1 MSSQKHELFRTY
13 LTEQG
18 LKSTN
23 QRDLILNEFL
33 RLEHPS
39 TEDLYQSLRK
49 KHPNIGYATVHRT
62 LKLFA
67 DCGIATIQNF
77 GDGAQR
83 FEVCSEN
90 EHHDHLICTQCGLI
104 IEFENKQIER
114 LQEQVAESHA
124 FSVVDHRLELYGFC
138 RKCRPV

>member
-1 MSSQKHELFRTY
+1 MDSPKQDIFRQY
-13 LTEQG
+13 LTDQG

-23 QRDLILNEFL
+23 QRYIILDEFL
-33 RLEHPS
+33 HLEHPS

-49 KHPNIGYATVHRT
+49 KYPYIGYATVHRT

-67 DCGIATIQNF
+67 DCGIATVRNF

-90 EHHDHLICTQCGLI
+90 EHHDHLVCTKCGLI

-114 LQEQVAESHA
+114 LQEQVAKSHA
-124 FSVVDHRLELYGFC
+124 FSVVDHRLELYGLC
-138 RKCRPV
+138 EKCRQA

>member
-1 MSSQKHELFRTY
+1 MDTQKQNIFRLY
-13 LTEQG
+13 LAEQG

-23 QRDLILNEFL
+23 QRNIILDEFL
-33 RLEHPS
+33 NLEHPS

-62 LKLFA
+62 LKLFSE
-67 DCGIATIQNF
+67 CGIATVRNF

-90 EHHDHLICTQCGLI
+90 EHHDHLVCTECGLI

-114 LQEQVAESHA
+114 LQVQVAESHT
-124 FSVVDHRLELYGFC
+124 FSVVDHRLELYGLC
-138 RKCRPV
+138 ENCCKV